1 MRDFILEFEGLA
13 EGLWWY
19 LLGAFEFVA
28 EEFIAFCLVLGILI
42 EELLRF
48 IFCQI
53 FILKS

>member
-13 EGLWWY
+13 EGLCWY

-28 EEFIAFCLVLGILI
+28 DEFIAFCLVLGILI

>member
-13 EGLWWY
+13 ERLCWY

-28 EEFIAFCLVLGILI
+28 DEFIAFCLVLGILI